1 MANKDFNKDFEP
13 MFSIYLSNEEA
24 VPGKMIFGG
33 YDLAQFAKKDAK
45 ESDIFWANQSN
56 NNEYWTLNSKN
67 VQIGAGDALAG
78 NPQQLIIDNGM
89 SFGLIPN

>member
-1 MANKDFNKDFEP
+1 

-33 YDLAQFAKKDAK
+33 YDLSQFAKKGAK

-67 VQIGAGDALAG
+67 VQIGGNGATLSG